1 MTGWSVGR
9 SVGWLV
15 GCLLSC
21 LVAAMVVW
29 LGWLVPLLERGHL
42 SSQQVLSYASNF
54 LYNETP
60 TDEMTNVIKACSHRR
75 SGIPEIFTM
84 RNAHP
89 YCPLS
94 SRLSLSLFSFS
105 LSRHRPLVY
114 HRNIFIYA
122 AETFLLRISECFV
135 IVVES

>member
-9 SVGWLV
+9 LGWL
-15 GCLLSC
+15 LAC
-21 LVAAMVVW
+21 LVAAVVVW

-60 TDEMTNVIKACSHRR
+60 VDEMTNVIKAGSHRR

-89 YCPLS
+89 HCPLVS
-94 SRLSLSLFSFS
+94 SPFPFS
-105 LSRHRPLVY
+105 LSRNRPLVY
-114 HRNIFIYA
+114 HRNVFIHA
-122 AETFLLRISECFV
+122 AAMLLRISGYFV
-135 IVVES
+135 IVV